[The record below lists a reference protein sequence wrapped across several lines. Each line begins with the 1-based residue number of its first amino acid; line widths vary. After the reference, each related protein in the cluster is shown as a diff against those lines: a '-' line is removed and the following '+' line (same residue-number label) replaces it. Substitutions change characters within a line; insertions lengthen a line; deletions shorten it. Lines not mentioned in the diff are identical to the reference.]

1 MPEKIRL
8 FRRAAIAWPRVS
20 ARGPG
25 GARIFGAARSRRAQT
40 EGGAQGA
47 GPIQCGKRN
56 GLPHVIIKKSSDSLA
71 AALCFGPVA
80 RNIWAHPPRPQG
92 LGGMGDGAEVGPP
105 PRQLGVAGGFRAEIH
120 TLLTLGVVAVIVVL
134 VDGEHRGRHVDDWKF
149 RV

>member
-1 MPEKIRL
+1 MEIRKNKKRNVRIGRL
-8 FRRAAIAWPRVS
+8 GALECRKKSGFFGGRRSRGARVS

-80 RNIWAHPPRPQG
+80 RNIWPHPPHPQG
-92 LGGMGDGAEVGPP
+92 LGGVGEGAEGGPP
-105 PRQLGVAGGFRAEIH
+105 PGHLGVAGGF
-120 TLLTLGVVAVIVVL
+120 
-134 VDGEHRGRHVDDWKF
+134 
-149 RV
+149 